1 LHSSGA
7 GVSRALTPFAEATP
21 GSVVVG
27 MNGAWMQAQDPEL
40 YWLRRY
46 HSNQI
51 FWTSDSIIECLG
63 PAKPD

>member
-7 GVSRALTPFAEATP
+7 GVSRVLTPFAEATP
-21 GSVVVG
+21 GSVVVE
-27 MNGAWMQAQDPEL
+27 MNVAWMQAQDPEL

-51 FWTSDSIIECLG
+51 FWTFDSIIECLG
-63 PAKPD
+63 TAGAD